1 MMWFWQ
7 MVFQGRLL
15 HLFQEHLF
23 PLCLCAALCMGAGAA
38 IGLLHF
44 FHAEPYAIVA
54 DVRKRAV
61 WIAVV
66 TGGLISCGLVL
77 VFDLVPDPPI
87 FAGFL
92 VLGAAS
98 SGGAGLLPFSFA
110 LPALRRAAGNSKERR
125 LVSHHGKERLKD

>member
-1 MMWFWQ
+1 MWFWQ

-23 PLCLCAALCMGAGAA
+23 PLCLCAALCIGSGAA

-44 FHAEPYAIVA
+44 FHAERYAIVA

-61 WIAVV
+61 WIAAVS
-66 TGGLISCGLVL
+66 GGLISCGIVL
-77 VFDLVPDPPI
+77 VFDLAPNALI
-87 FAGFL
+87 FAGFM
-92 VLGAAS
+92 VLGAAI
-98 SGGAGLLPFSFA
+98 SGGSGLLPITFA